1 VLADTPSVERIAT
14 PLRIS
19 GLITIAVS
27 VALGVLVTPIVFL
40 GVLVGIVDLVLAMAF
55 ARGWIGR
62 SDPGSDAAVQADTDP
77 AYNPYA
83 RED

>member
-1 VLADTPSVERIAT
+1 VERIAT

-27 VALGVLVTPIVFL
+27 VVLGVLVTPIIFF
-40 GVLVGIVDLVLAMAF
+40 GVLVGAFDLVLAMAF

-62 SDPGSDAAVQADTDP
+62 SDAGPDAAARVEDDP

>member
-1 VLADTPSVERIAT
+1 MGGTGRASPTGRLGRIA
-14 PLRIS
+14 
-19 GLITIAVS
+19 
-27 VALGVLVTPIVFL
+27 
-40 GVLVGIVDLVLAMAF
+40 LAMAF

-62 SDPGSDAAVQADTDP
+62 SEPSSDDAAHVEDDP